1 MVSRP
6 KPGTRADYTAF
17 SVITTRWLDNDM
29 YGHMNNAMHYQLFDT
44 AVNGHLIEQGV
55 LDLKTSET
63 VFLVVETGCV
73 YHGELAF
80 PDVILRRH
88 PRRAAGRVVGALRD
102 RPVPQRRRHRRRRRA
117 VRACERGPCDPQA
130 GADCG
135 WRAGGAGG
143 ADDGGVRGQGDFLTW
158 PGFCGGGMGALR
170 LGQSDLK

>member
-80 PDVILRRH
+80 PDVIHAGIRVARLGGSSVHYEIGLFRNDDNTAAAEGRFVHVNVDRVTRR
-88 PRRAAGRVVGALRD
+88 PVSIADGARAVLGALMT
-102 RPVPQRRRHRRRRRA
+102 
-117 VRACERGPCDPQA
+117 A
-130 GADCG
+130 G
-135 WRAGGAGG
+135 
-143 ADDGGVRGQGDFLTW
+143 
-158 PGFCGGGMGALR
+158 
-170 LGQSDLK
+170 

>member
-6 KPGTRADYTAF
+6 APGTRADYTAF

-55 LDLKTSET
+55 LDLKTSPT

-80 PDVILRRH
+80 PDVIHAGIRVARLGGSSVHYEIGLFRNDDD
-88 PRRAAGRVVGALRD
+88 RAAAEGRFVHVNVDRVTRRPLPIADEARSVLEALMK
-102 RPVPQRRRHRRRRRA
+102 
-117 VRACERGPCDPQA
+117 A
-130 GADCG
+130 G
-135 WRAGGAGG
+135 
-143 ADDGGVRGQGDFLTW
+143 
-158 PGFCGGGMGALR
+158 
-170 LGQSDLK
+170 

>member
-1 MVSRP
+1 MVNRP

-80 PDVILRRH
+80 PDAVHAGIRVARLGGSSVHYEIGLFRNDDDS
-88 PRRAAGRVVGALRD
+88 AAAEGRFVHVNVDRVTR
-102 RPVPQRRRHRRRRRA
+102 RPVPIADGARA
-117 VRACERGPCDPQA
+117 VLEALMKA
-130 GADCG
+130 G
-135 WRAGGAGG
+135 
-143 ADDGGVRGQGDFLTW
+143 
-158 PGFCGGGMGALR
+158 
-170 LGQSDLK
+170 

>member
-1 MVSRP
+1 MSRP

-80 PDVILRRH
+80 PDVIHAGVRVARLGGSSVHYEIGLFRNDDNT
-88 PRRAAGRVVGALRD
+88 AAAEGRFVHVNVDRVTR
-102 RPVPQRRRHRRRRRA
+102 RPVPIADGARA
-117 VRACERGPCDPQA
+117 VLAALMTA
-130 GADCG
+130 G
-135 WRAGGAGG
+135 
-143 ADDGGVRGQGDFLTW
+143 
-158 PGFCGGGMGALR
+158 
-170 LGQSDLK
+170 

>member
-1 MVSRP
+1 MSRP

-80 PDVILRRH
+80 PDVIHAGIRVARLGGSSVHYEIGLFRNDDNT
-88 PRRAAGRVVGALRD
+88 AAAEGRFVHVNVDRVTR
-102 RPVPQRRRHRRRRRA
+102 RPVPIADGARA
-117 VRACERGPCDPQA
+117 VLAALMTA
-130 GADCG
+130 G
-135 WRAGGAGG
+135 
-143 ADDGGVRGQGDFLTW
+143 
-158 PGFCGGGMGALR
+158 
-170 LGQSDLK
+170 